1 MALILH
7 RVMRM
12 RLKAGDSG
20 ISPERALQLLR
31 LIQHHRVSIRGAE
44 PVSGVS
50 SVDKEVAV
58 VLKDLK
64 VKQPSQNQQLSLL
77 YGHALNSHSIKSKT
91 CVINC
96 RTRGG
101 KYTLEFKLEAVRLV
115 NAGQSS
121 SMTAKILGIPN
132 QTLDKQMRCH

>member
-64 VKQPSQNQQLSLL
+64 VKQPSQNQRLSLL
-77 YGHALNSHSIKSKT
+77 
-91 CVINC
+91 
-96 RTRGG
+96 
-101 KYTLEFKLEAVRLV
+101 
-115 NAGQSS
+115 
-121 SMTAKILGIPN
+121 
-132 QTLDKQMRCH
+132 